1 VWGRRLDDRSGGSY
15 TVQRAGEV
23 LVLDVPWKSLSLGH
37 VLRRL
42 APHASIAWVLFAAL
56 GAVFFQDANVPVLP
70 FLMAIAWIQ
79 GMNEL
84 LDGVSRLGAN
94 VTVEIAWL
102 SAPWVLLTFSLVNSL
117 LLHILLMYPERKRWI
132 IRYPWAPYGFHALN
146 LLLALFA
153 WWGVGSGPL
162 LANRTWI
169 LRSLMQPVSGIEIL
183 LGVGSLVHTYV
194 RSRQRGVRSQVPWLI
209 WGVLLEPAAW
219 LVLYRIPTS
228 LSGQPWVPLWV
239 TDLPIVLVV
248 LSFVISMSHHALMS
262 VDLWVNRVMVYGAL
276 TGILVGLF
284 LVISRAL
291 VQVVA
296 LDREWVG
303 ALTVGLIALVT
314 PSLHEVIQEGVNR
327 VFFKRWLSA
336 QALFRDVSTELSTT
350 LETDDLARIL
360 VSELPQRLR
369 VTQAALF
376 LQQPDGDLKAV
387 DDISGWPIPPDH
399 PLLQELAEVRSP
411 LILSQAKSLSPLLRA
426 LRDES
431 WEIILPLR
439 SGEALVGLYLLGV
452 HLSGRFYGRSEV
464 ETLALLGERIG
475 LTLENARL
483 YEEIER
489 YSENLERLVRQR
501 TQDLR
506 DANLALSAER
516 DRLQVILQNITDGLV
531 YVNAEGAVTL
541 VNRAFETLIGRTAE
555 TMLGRSPVKAGIP
568 AFIDEL
574 IHTAQGDRGMV
585 LAKDYALNEYV
596 VRLSVIGL
604 PGPGGVIVV
613 LRDITRDVEVNRMK
627 SQFFSA
633 VSHELRTPLT
643 SILGFSKITERFVD
657 DRLMPEVREDA
668 RVGEMGERVR
678 HNLEIITAEGQRLM
692 SLIDDLLE
700 ITAFDTQ
707 TAAWNDRPCALPAL
721 IQNAIE
727 TQRESAAAK
736 GLILQARMA
745 SDLPTMMVDPD
756 RVTQLLRNLISN
768 LIKLTREGGIQLSA
782 HRLAPGTEIQG
793 WRVPASGAVLVAV
806 RDTGMGFDLGQV
818 SQVFGRFDQ
827 IDTLVEAQPS
837 GTELGLAI
845 CQEIV
850 SHYDGILWVESD
862 PERGSTFSFALPVVE
877 QVESVA

>member
-1 VWGRRLDDRSGGSY
+1 
-15 TVQRAGEV
+15 
-23 LVLDVPWKSLSLGH
+23 
-37 VLRRL
+37 
-42 APHASIAWVLFAAL
+42 
-56 GAVFFQDANVPVLP
+56 
-70 FLMAIAWIQ
+70 
-79 GMNEL
+79 
-84 LDGVSRLGAN
+84 
-94 VTVEIAWL
+94 
-102 SAPWVLLTFSLVNSL
+102 
-117 LLHILLMYPERKRWI
+117 
-132 IRYPWAPYGFHALN
+132 
-146 LLLALFA
+146 
-153 WWGVGSGPL
+153 
-162 LANRTWI
+162 
-169 LRSLMQPVSGIEIL
+169 
-183 LGVGSLVHTYV
+183 
-194 RSRQRGVRSQVPWLI
+194 
-209 WGVLLEPAAW
+209 
-219 LVLYRIPTS
+219 
-228 LSGQPWVPLWV
+228 
-239 TDLPIVLVV
+239 
-248 LSFVISMSHHALMS
+248 
-262 VDLWVNRVMVYGAL
+262 
-276 TGILVGLF
+276 
-284 LVISRAL
+284 
-291 VQVVA
+291 VVA